1 MHELWANNTSETG
14 KKPENSYSMA
24 ATDPL
29 GKNRD
34 FAKVQNVLRTNYL
47 KNILVFERH
56 IRALIIEIRHI
67 QLKART

>member
-29 GKNRD
+29 GKNRS
-34 FAKVQNVLRTNYL
+34 FAKVQNVLRTNDL
-47 KNILVFERH
+47 KNNLGFGKH
-56 IRALIIEIRHI
+56 IGALIIEIR
-67 QLKART
+67 QYSA